1 MRGELLY
8 PTTVR
13 HIAARGLKYYIN
25 SAGGFDIKAKRSG
38 TYVVYANGDVARTK
52 KFLFFNFY
60 PKAEPGCEVIVP
72 KKPVKNPLAATQ
84 ILNFTTG
91 LAALL
96 LAINQIK

>member
-1 MRGELLY
+1 M
-8 PTTVR
+8 
-13 HIAARGLKYYIN
+13 
-25 SAGGFDIKAKRSG
+25 
-38 TYVVYANGDVARTK
+38 ARTK

>member
-1 MRGELLY
+1 MSF
-8 PTTVR
+8 TFSFFT
-13 HIAARGLKYYIN
+13 N
-25 SAGGFDIKAKRSG
+25 SDNK
-38 TYVVYANGDVARTK
+38 VV
-52 KFLFFNFY
+52 L
-60 PKAEPGCEVIVP
+60 PLP